1 MEGRRSAALPAW
13 VGVAGVAAAGL
24 ALRLVHVW
32 QVRATGLV
40 QPEDLDPGFYY
51 GWAKSIASGD
61 LIGQAPFVQ
70 SPLYAYLLGLFMA
83 VFGTAVTP
91 ILVAQMLV
99 GAGTVALTCVAGRLY
114 FDARRG
120 LIAGLLL
127 ALYGPFVF
135 YEGMV
140 MKTFLSPFLTILLA
154 IVLGLAARR
163 SGAPQGEGP
172 RGAANEA
179 GGAAADAPPGDAPP
193 EPTNAPAPPAAT
205 RLFGAAGLVF
215 GCLCLDRDN
224 FVLLAPVL
232 ALLAAWLA
240 GGGARALAPRRLRA
254 AGAFALGATLV
265 ILPVTIRNFAVS
277 REFVLLTTG
286 GGEVF
291 FIGNNHDANGLYVP
305 PAFVRPDPRYEHA
318 DFVARAA
325 EIAGHPL
332 SPMESS
338 WFWFHEGLKFI
349 TGDPLAWTR
358 LLWLKFV
365 HFWNWYELPDN
376 LDYEVMQRFAPLLK
390 AMNWSVPP
398 AGIPA
403 PAVPVPGGVWLPIR
417 LHLFATF
424 GTLAP
429 LGLLG
434 IALSRRRWRRLLP
447 LLVLIVGYMVTV
459 MFFFNFS
466 RFRVPI
472 VPILALF
479 AAEGLAGIGRGA
491 RALWSR
497 ARPALAL
504 RALLLAALFIV
515 ALSFCNLELPRGVVP
530 AIEQALVVGNEYY
543 AEGRYAQARSAF
555 GVGLVLLGE
564 GPSGPAGDLVLKQQL
579 GTTIAG
585 DALLRELEI
594 ESVAKGPQFKGIHL
608 GIHHGLGIAMLQ
620 EAQDLLQAGH
630 RDQARPLLDQSIVQ
644 LREALKIAPSYL
656 LSHRKLA
663 RAYELEGDTPQAV
676 EWLVKAIDL
685 WPEDLQTRLDL
696 AELQYGSGQ
705 YRDALAQLDAAR
717 HYNPTMDPRLLGQ
730 VYFDR
735 GLIWMRGLEDAG
747 KALYDMEKAIALSPD
762 HPQAAAIESTIRD
775 LKARHTEAVP
785 DEPAAAPA
793 ASGSQGPGPGTAGTA
808 PSASAAKPPG
818 A

>member
-1 MEGRRSAALPAW
+1 
-13 VGVAGVAAAGL
+13 VAAAAL
-24 ALRLVHVW
+24 ALRLIHVW
-32 QVRATGLV
+32 QVHATGLV
-40 QPEDLDPGFYY
+40 QPEELDPGFYY
-51 GWAKSIASGD
+51 GWAKSIAAGD

-91 ILVAQMLV
+91 ILVAQTLV

-114 FDARRG
+114 FDVRRG

-127 ALYGPFVF
+127 AVYGPFVF

-140 MKTFLSPFLTILLA
+140 MKTFLSPFFTILLA
-154 IVLGLAARR
+154 VVLGLAARR
-163 SGAPQGEGP
+163 A
-172 RGAANEA
+172 GAAQDEA
-179 GGAAADAPPGDAPP
+179 QRSAAAADAPASEPP
-193 EPTNAPAPPAAT
+193 PAPGGASSQVPEGASLPVTAT

-240 GGGARALAPRRLRA
+240 GGGGGALAPRRLRA
-254 AGAFALGATLV
+254 AGAFALGAALV

-277 REFVLLTTG
+277 REVVLLTTG

-318 DFVARAA
+318 DFVARAT

-338 WFWFHEGLKFI
+338 WFWFHEGLKYI
-349 TGDPLAWTR
+349 SGDPLAWTR

-376 LDYEVMQRFAPLLK
+376 LDYEVMQQFAPLLK
-390 AMNWSVPP
+390 VMNRTLPP
-398 AGIPA
+398 AGMPA
-403 PAVPVPGGVWLPIR
+403 PAVPVSGGAWLPIR

-434 IALSRRRWRRLLP
+434 IALSRRRWRTLLP
-447 LLVLIVGYMVTV
+447 LYVLIFGYMVTV

-466 RFRVPI
+466 RFRVPV

-479 AAEGLAGIGRGA
+479 AAEGLAGCARGA
-491 RALWSR
+491 RALWNR
-497 ARPALAL
+497 ARPALAP
-504 RALLLAALFIV
+504 RAFLVAALFVV
-515 ALSFCNLELPRGVVP
+515 ALTFCNLELPRGVVP
-530 AIEQALVVGNEYY
+530 AIEQALVIGNEYY
-543 AEGRYAQARSAF
+543 AEGRFAQARSSF
-555 GVGLVLLGE
+555 DVGLILLGE
-564 GPSGPAGDLVLKQQL
+564 GPSGPAGDAILKRQL
-579 GTTIAG
+579 GATIAG

-620 EAQDLLQAGH
+620 EAQGLLEAGR
-630 RDQARPLLDQSIVQ
+630 RDQAQPLLDQSIVQ

-656 LSHRKLA
+656 MSHRKLA
-663 RAYELEGDTPQAV
+663 RAYQLEGDTPQAV
-676 EWLVKAIDL
+676 EWLTKAIDL
-685 WPEDLQTRLDL
+685 WPEDLPTRLDF
-696 AELQYGSGQ
+696 AEMLYGSGR

-717 HYNPTMDPRLLGQ
+717 HYNPSMDPHLLGQ

-785 DEPAAAPA
+785 DEPSAVPAAPGPA
-793 ASGSQGPGPGTAGTA
+793 APGSGAESPGR